1 MFVVYPVAAYRDL
14 CPCRDEIKYVCKC
27 ILWLRIGICVHA
39 GMRLSMFVV
48 YPVAAYR
55 DLCPCRDEI
64 KYVCSVPCG
73 CV

>member
-1 MFVVYPVAAYRDL
+1 MSY
-14 CPCRDEIKYVCKC
+14 
-27 ILWLRIGICVHA
+27 A

-55 DLCPCRDEI
+55 DLCLCRDEI
-64 KYVCSVPCG
+64 KYVCSVSCG